1 MRRGTAA
8 RKVRF
13 APNLLSW
20 IVLPSLGRCISST
33 AKERKAKPALSQPF
47 SGSHG
52 RLRQKPS
59 SLTLRLPG
67 EATWR
72 QSARRR
78 VCSASSN
85 YVAAT
90 AGLRSVQ
97 GAFPRGPGYPP
108 HYNSINSLVLRTK
121 ASYYMLTSCT
131 RIPTIYARYCLLQRQ
146 PYFFPCPSFPVFLVI
161 SLPVICVVCCR

>member
-8 RKVRF
+8 GKVRL
-13 APNLLSW
+13 APKLLSW

-33 AKERKAKPALSQPF
+33 AKERRAKPALSRPF
-47 SGSHG
+47 SGPRG

-59 SLTLRLPG
+59 SLTLQLPG
-67 EATWR
+67 EVTWW
-72 QSARRR
+72 QGARRR
-78 VCSASSN
+78 VRSASSGC
-85 YVAAT
+85 VVVT
-90 AGLRSVQ
+90 TGLRSGARGLPQ
-97 GAFPRGPGYPP
+97 GARIPP
-108 HYNSINSLVLRTK
+108 HCNSINSLVLRTK

-146 PYFFPCPSFPVFLVI
+146 PYFFPAPLSPFFLLI